1 MSLRSNSRSPIGA
14 TRVLATGVVAT
25 LLVALFVFSPSANAR
40 DVRSDSNAAVA
51 PLFANDSLMTVTIE
65 APLTTLMR
73 DLPDEEYLVGK
84 FSFPRDDGTEQTV
97 DLKVRTRGEYRRQK
111 KHCDFAPI
119 RLNFRT
125 EQLEDTV
132 LAGQDKLKM
141 VTHCRTKRKREYEQ
155 LVLREFLAYRI
166 LNAMTEK
173 SFGVRLWQI
182 NYIDTEGGEPMTRLG
197 FVIEDDDAVAARNG
211 MVSVK
216 TGDISSDDLDRRQ
229 QNLVHVFQY
238 MIGNTEYSLF
248 KAEPDDDCC
257 HNIDLMSANAAAPFT
272 PLAYDFDFAGIV
284 NAHYAQPNPRYKL
297 RNVRQRLYKGRCK
310 NNELLPDTVQLIID
324 SKEAI
329 YSLVRELEGLSPK
342 SRRGVVRYLNS
353 FYDQV
358 SRPKYVNKKFV
369 RKCSEPPKSR
379 QAE

>member
-25 LLVALFVFSPSANAR
+25 LLVALSVISVSANAR
-40 DVRSDSNAAVA
+40 EPSSGGNAAVA

-84 FSFPRDDGTEQTV
+84 FSFPGDDGTEQTV

-166 LNAMTEK
+166 LNVVTEK

-197 FVIEDDDAVAARNG
+197 FVIEDDDAVAERNG
-211 MVSVK
+211 MAPVK
-216 TGDISSDDLDRRQ
+216 TGDISSDDLDRVQ
-229 QNLVHVFQY
+229 QNLIHVFQY

-248 KAEPDDDCC
+248 IAEPDDDCC
-257 HNIDLMSANAAAPFT
+257 HNIDLMSANASAPFI
-272 PLAYDFDFAGIV
+272 PLAYDFDFAGLV
-284 NAHYAQPNPRYKL
+284 NARYAQPNPRYKL
-297 RNVRQRLYKGRCK
+297 QSVRQRLYKGRCK
-310 NNELLPDTVQLIID
+310 NNELLPDTIQRFID

-329 YSLVRELEGLSPK
+329 YSLADELELLSPK
-342 SRRGVVRYLNS
+342 SRRDVIRYLNS
-353 FYDQV
+353 FYRQV
-358 SRPKYVNKKFV
+358 SKHKSINKRLVK
-369 RKCSEPPKSR
+369 KCNEPPQSP
-379 QAE
+379 QTG